1 MGGQNP
7 IFFIGF
13 HRRTRAT
20 AYRSPLGLSLLYSGG
35 PAANFEGWPGLSTQD
50 GTSGDSQRQGT
61 RAPPTSLSLPQ
72 NADGSRSG
80 IVRAYPS
87 RDSIAGRHRGR
98 MRPSRIDLHPL
109 LGTGHCRQRAHSCP
123 DRSQQR
129 VRRVRAGLSRERD
142 DRSGL
147 APSDNQR
154 GARPAR
160 ARPRCPRSVIQGA
173 TRMPSVRGGSE
184 PVAASL
190 HVGRGLTAAASAVT
204 LFAGDVR
211 PDLCRRRFCPTRI
224 TAKHQSPVPHARDRR
239 DPSCARC
246 NKFD

>member
-61 RAPPTSLSLPQ
+61 RAPPTGLSLPQ
-72 NADGSRSG
+72 NADGSRSR
-80 IVRAYPS
+80 IVRACPS

-109 LGTGHCRQRAHSCP
+109 LGTGHCRQRTHSCP

-129 VRRVRAGLSRERD
+129 VRRVRAGY
-142 DRSGL
+142 
-147 APSDNQR
+147 
-154 GARPAR
+154 R
-160 ARPRCPRSVIQGA
+160 ANA
-173 TRMPSVRGGSE
+173 TIGRALRLLTID
-184 PVAASL
+184 A
-190 HVGRGLTAAASAVT
+190 GRGPPGRDL
-204 LFAGDVR
+204 DVHVR
-211 PDLCRRRFCPTRI
+211 SSRALQGCHR
-224 TAKHQSPVPHARDRR
+224 
-239 DPSCARC
+239 
-246 NKFD
+246 